1 MLDLFLCSM
10 INVYLR
16 KYVFYLIG
24 ILIFS
29 LVVNLG
35 TALDDIW
42 LRMKKPMFQQ
52 VLIAT
57 IALFHCYLYFIQRMS
72 YRLLYICPWYKTLH
86 TGAKFPVFILLCS
99 GPVLLIHVL
108 ILNFLLAQRNHGSI
122 FNWEYF
128 QTDFWFFFIPLT
140 CYVISV
146 YYSPQVFLF
155 RVPNEK
161 KVQLSQQENSSTTA
175 AVEIGINA
183 IDQESWSLKLWEE
196 SRVIKF
202 VFEYYQIRLQKQEW
216 NIEGNIPLWKIV
228 FFQKTATITFAYF
241 VNGEKWGLHHFN
253 NTILD
258 NPWVVKINQSSYVN
272 MLYVPDKSDYRIV
285 LKVSQKNVDG
295 TTKENRVEIVRLY
308 ATIRTALDLITDPE
322 KLDLILMISR
332 RMKDKHYAHFWK
344 NDHQQQLHISD
355 LEEGVGRI
363 R

>member
-1 MLDLFLCSM
+1 M

-35 TALDDIW
+35 TAVDDIW
-42 LRMKKPMFQQ
+42 LRMKKPLFQQ
-52 VLIAT
+52 VFIAT
-57 IALFHCYLYFIQRMS
+57 VALFHCYLYFIQRIS
-72 YRLLYICPWYKTLH
+72 YRIRYKCPWYKTLNKG
-86 TGAKFPVFILLCS
+86 TKFPVFILLCS
-99 GPVLLIHVL
+99 GPVLLINVL

-122 FNWEYF
+122 FNWDYF

-140 CYVISV
+140 CYVISL
-146 YYSPQVFLF
+146 YFKPKVFLF
-155 RVPNEK
+155 RVPAAN
-161 KVQLSQQENSSTTA
+161 KVGYSRQENSSTTA
-175 AVEIGINA
+175 PSEIGINA

-228 FFQKTATITFAYF
+228 FFEKTATITFAYF

-253 NTILD
+253 SAILD

-272 MLYVPDKSDYRIV
+272 MLYVPDKSDYRVV
-285 LKVSQKNVDG
+285 LKVSDDKK
-295 TTKENRVEIVRLY
+295 KENRVEIVRLY
-308 ATIRTALDLITDPE
+308 ATIRTALNAVNDPGKIDLM
-322 KLDLILMISR
+322 LVISR
-332 RMKDKHYAHFWK
+332 RMKDKNYANFWK
-344 NDHQQQLHISD
+344 DDFQKQLNVRD
-355 LEEGVGRI
+355 LEEGVGSI